1 LNFDLKFTVDE
12 KSSILIENNG
22 ELLLGKKAINRYH
35 LVAFYLILE
44 LQKITYIQDK
54 YKYI

>member
-1 LNFDLKFTVDE
+1 MVDE

-22 ELLLGKKAINRYH
+22 ELLLGKKVINRYH
-35 LVAFYLILE
+35 LVAFYLILG

>member
-1 LNFDLKFTVDE
+1 LYFDLKLTVDE

-35 LVAFYLILE
+35 LVAFLFDIGIAKNHLYTRQI
-44 LQKITYIQDK
+44 
-54 YKYI
+54 

>member
-1 LNFDLKFTVDE
+1 LYFDLKLTVDE

-44 LQKITYIQDK
+44 LQKITYVQDK
-54 YKYI
+54 YEYI